1 MTQKHMSEK
10 EQKMSLRIELLEQT
24 QALMTAGFALVAAL
38 AWNTAIQ
45 DLFQK
50 IFPNQNSLVAKFIY
64 ALLITF
70 IMIVVTR
77 RLGKTISV
85 LKSKLK

>member
-1 MTQKHMSEK
+1 MNEQQEK
-10 EQKMSLRIELLEQT
+10 KTSIQIELLEQT
-24 QALMTAGFALVAAL
+24 QSLITAGFALVAAL

-45 DLFQK
+45 DLFAH
-50 IFPNQNSLVAKFIY
+50 IFPNQNSLIAKFLY

-77 RLGKTISV
+77 RLGKTIAA
-85 LKSKLK
+85 LKNKVK